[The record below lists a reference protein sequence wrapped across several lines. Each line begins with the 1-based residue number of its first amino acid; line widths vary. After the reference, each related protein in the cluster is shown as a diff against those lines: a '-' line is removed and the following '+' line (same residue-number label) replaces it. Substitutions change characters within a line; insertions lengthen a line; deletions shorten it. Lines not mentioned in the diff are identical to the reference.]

1 MAEFLRE
8 SGEDTALGE
17 SFGQRRPPLHEMIK
31 DILRE
36 YPSGQIF
43 KVSTL
48 ESPGITDYICM
59 AFVELLI
66 ILTSV
71 RFYCICQFNTVVV
84 VSLSTVSL
92 FTSVSPM

>member
-1 MAEFLRE
+1 MAELLRE

-17 SFGQRRPPLHEMIK
+17 SFGQRRPPLYGMIK
-31 DILRE
+31 NILRE

-59 AFVELLI
+59 PAWL
-66 ILTSV
+66 
-71 RFYCICQFNTVVV
+71 
-84 VSLSTVSL
+84 SLNSE
-92 FTSVSPM
+92 